1 MMEKEKYLNYLEDK
15 EVIKIPDWTTVFLK
29 NKNLSVDITY
39 FHFGSQRVWHSN
51 PNNVRL
57 HVSTFIGDFIP
68 EIPNRIISDETIL
81 LLNSREENLAHAW
94 VLKIDN
100 KNNNVSLSL
109 KDYPQV
115 GMSLISDEES
125 NGLIFNLE

>member
-39 FHFGSQRVWHSN
+39 FHFGSQRVWPSN

-68 EIPNRIISDETIL
+68 EIPIRIISDETIL